1 MAAYFEGATVDD
13 IYKALAYAETGTHR
27 QAKDDPW
34 TRTYKAGS
42 GSSAYGPVG
51 LTGGGGSDRAI
62 RKKERSMMWNIY
74 HNPKMAKDMKI
85 TEEDRVYIS
94 RFLEQADRFLDPV
107 SDEQE
112 SLYGYAGPG
121 VLRSDEDKALYE
133 RISKKIIEYEY
144 GRHKKDIDAFI
155 KDWRKKTENDVV
167 VEDVEY
173 NRKFKERLEKL
184 EGTRALFP
192 DDAVMEHALA
202 DKTRIIK

>member
-13 IYKALAYAETGTHR
+13 IYEALAYAETGTHQ

-34 TRTYKAGS
+34 TRTYQEGS

-107 SDEQE
+107 SDEE
-112 SLYGYAGPG
+112 GSTYGYGGSG
-121 VLRSDEDKALYE
+121 VLTSDKDKASYKSVAKKLIKYE
-133 RISKKIIEYEY
+133 LDRVGGIENW
-144 GRHKKDIDAFI
+144 K
-155 KDWRKKTENDVV
+155 
-167 VEDVEY
+167 
-173 NRKFKERLEKL
+173 KFKRNWRDADWDTEYFKKVDRALRRSIDESSKA
-184 EGTRALFP
+184 ALFP
-192 DDAVMEHALA
+192 DETLMESVLP
-202 DKTRIIK
+202 

>member
-1 MAAYFEGATVDD
+1 MAVFEGATVDD
-13 IYKALAYAETGTHR
+13 IYKALAYAETGTHP

-34 TRTYKAGS
+34 TRTHKSGS

-107 SDEQE
+107 SDEE
-112 SLYGYAGPG
+112 GSTYGYGGSG
-121 VLRSDEDKALYE
+121 VLTSDEDKTSYE
-133 RISKKIIEYEY
+133 RVAKKLIKYELDRVGGIENW
-144 GRHKKDIDAFI
+144 K
-155 KDWRKKTENDVV
+155 
-167 VEDVEY
+167 
-173 NRKFKERLEKL
+173 KFKRNWRDADWDTEYFKKVDRALRRSIDESSKA
-184 EGTRALFP
+184 ALFP
-192 DDAVMEHALA
+192 DETLMENMLS
-202 DKTRIIK
+202 